1 MLASRTARSM
11 TSAVRT
17 VARQA
22 TATRTYVAP
31 AAVRVTASTVRPV
44 NTVAKRSNATAGTK
58 DVSRSAWAQDPKI
71 SYREVK
77 KLSDQPN
84 TVRTAEPDGHLRPAA
99 DLVCPIRISCWS
111 TLERRK
117 RMS

>member
-1 MLASRTARSM
+1 MFASRTARSM

-44 NTVAKRSNATAGTK
+44 NIVAKRSNATAGTK

-84 TVRTAEPDGHLRPAA
+84 TVRTAEP
-99 DLVCPIRISCWS
+99 
-111 TLERRK
+111 
-117 RMS
+117 